1 MIWMVVIELVC
12 VIIDCA
18 EMVEEEALIL
28 LFCFLQSITA
38 ENTIILLSYLT
49 SFKNVMQYFFPGLKC
64 RCFYN
69 VLWNL
74 ILCN

>member
-28 LFCFLQSITA
+28 LSITA